1 MKENASIRSI
11 KMYGVNLSASC
22 HTISTADIHP
32 ELEKQ
37 LLFTTIIFPECFIR
51 HR

>member
-37 LLFTTIIFPECFIR
+37 LSISKGKENAIQKY
-51 HR
+51 